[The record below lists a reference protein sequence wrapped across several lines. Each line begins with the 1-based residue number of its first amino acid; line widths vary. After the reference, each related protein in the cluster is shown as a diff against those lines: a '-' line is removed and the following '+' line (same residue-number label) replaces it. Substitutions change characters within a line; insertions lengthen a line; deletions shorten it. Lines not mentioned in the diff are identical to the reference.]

1 VEPSR
6 RVQRVTRIVR
16 TSVGDLFDQSKPF
29 GRLALVHALVSAG
42 STVVAVGLADSVFF
56 SAVNPKAAES
66 KVLLYLLVTMAPFAL
81 VAPLLAPLL
90 DRGRQARRTAMPLT
104 AAGSAVFCV
113 AMARDYKSFLL
124 YPEAFA
130 ILVLSKLYL
139 VTKAALVPAMT
150 TETDDLASANAKLAV
165 LAGLAGFA
173 VSPFAVAFLQAGAFW
188 VMCLGAVVFIGA
200 TVAAM
205 RLPKIG
211 DDRVIASAEGVGA
224 GGPTPPP
231 SSHLTDLGQ
240 PSGPANGQL
249 SRPAEGLI
257 GRRSAAAESIGSGDR
272 RESSERAD
280 SSPLSS
286 PAGRPIYGPLPP
298 ALAAPAQGAPDAR
311 RSDLMAPRRRPHLSG
326 YAPEILLA
334 LAAMSVVRGS
344 VGFVTFFLAFA
355 LKHDKAATWL
365 YGVIILAS
373 GIGGLA
379 GSMLV
384 PWLRRTMS
392 EQLIILNSLVAGG
405 VFALGTALIGGLW
418 AQPLLTFV
426 IGLAGTTAKPAFD
439 SLVQRHVP
447 PQAQGRA
454 FARFET
460 RLQLVWVLAALIAVV
475 VRFSFGE
482 GDAVVAVACGIAAI
496 FYGSMRQVG
505 RHYDSAT
512 NGIGSGPA
520 AP

>member
-16 TSVGDLFDQSKPF
+16 TAIGDLFDQSKPF

-56 SAVNPKAAES
+56 SAVTPKAAES

-90 DRGRQARRTAMPLT
+90 DRGRQARRRAMPLT
-104 AAGSAVFCV
+104 AAASALFCV

-150 TETDDLASANAKLAV
+150 TESDDLASANAKLAV

-173 VSPFAVAFLQAGAFW
+173 VSPFAVALLQAGAFW

-200 TVAAM
+200 TVAAV
-205 RLPKIG
+205 RLPRIG
-211 DDRVIASAEGVGA
+211 DGRATAGAPGEGTSGQ
-224 GGPTPPP
+224 TPPASP
-231 SSHLTDLGQ
+231 RLADLGQ
-240 PSGPANGQL
+240 PVAPSNGHV
-249 SRPAEGLI
+249 SRPGEGLVA
-257 GRRSAAAESIGSGDR
+257 RRGGTDESVGTGEQRSPGDLGIGSPLG
-272 RESSERAD
+272 STAD
-280 SSPLSS
+280 
-286 PAGRPIYGPLPP
+286 RPIYGPLPP
-298 ALAAPAQGAPDAR
+298 ALAGPAGGAAEAR
-311 RSDLMAPRRRPHLSG
+311 PGDVKPLRQRVHLPG
-326 YAPEILLA
+326 YSPEILLA

-373 GIGGLA
+373 GVGGLA

-392 EQLIILNSLVAGG
+392 EQLIILNSLIAGG

-460 RLQLVWVLAALIAVV
+460 RLQLVWVLAALVAVV
-475 VRFSFGE
+475 VDFSFRG
-482 GDAVVAVACGIAAI
+482 GDAVVAVACGIAAV

-505 RHYDSAT
+505 RHYDAETTDS
-512 NGIGSGPA
+512 GSTAA